1 VTECAL
7 LVDIVAVVIGSW
19 RYLSVHAVTHQ
30 AVLPPLQFV
39 GDLRAQV
46 DNVGDR
52 LSPTLGCVA
61 KAAFPGQMVLGPVV
75 AVATHELGHR
85 LVRSVASLA
94 SGILVS
100 ALQREGMHLGWQA
113 RIGKARRRVTVFAVG
128 TIVIGIWRL
137 VTVCALCARCQL
149 EVEVWVAVDANDVA
163 VEHLGWL
170 EFDLERSEIVLAC
183 ARLDECLD
191 LQVAICAAAHL
202 DGGCLRFWKWLR
214 LGRLGLG

>member
-1 VTECAL
+1 
-7 LVDIVAVVIGSW
+7 
-19 RYLSVHAVTHQ
+19 
-30 AVLPPLQFV
+30 
-39 GDLRAQV
+39 
-46 DNVGDR
+46 
-52 LSPTLGCVA
+52 
-61 KAAFPGQMVLGPVV
+61 MVLGPVV

-149 EVEVWVAVDANDVA
+149 EVEVWVAVDALCLGMGANQLQRVA
-163 VEHLGWL
+163 VHGYLMPNVG
-170 EFDLERSEIVLAC
+170 
-183 ARLDECLD
+183 
-191 LQVAICAAAHL
+191 
-202 DGGCLRFWKWLR
+202 
-214 LGRLGLG
+214 